1 MSGSLD
7 GLTVLDLSRVLAGPW
22 ATQVLA
28 DFGAKV
34 WKVERPNK
42 GDDTRHWGES
52 LKELRKN
59 QGDIKI
65 GIDSDFKEELGD
77 DISAYYLCA
86 NRGKQSITLDIT
98 TKSGQKIVKEL
109 ALKAD
114 IFVENFKVDN
124 LAKYGLDYACLAKIN
139 PRLVYCSIT
148 GFGQTGEYANQAGYD
163 AMIQASAGLMS
174 ITGEKNGDP
183 QKVGVAVSDL
193 MTGMYAVAGILA
205 AIHHRNKTG
214 KGQYIDL
221 ALFDT
226 QVGWLANQS
235 MSYLM
240 TGEVPIKQGTV
251 HPSIVP
257 YQTVKSSTEKFM
269 LAVGNDH
276 QFKKCME
283 VLGLEDLANDSKYQ
297 TNNARIIN
305 HDQLIAI
312 MEKIL
317 MKKTSEYW
325 VEKLSKEK
333 IPCGSINNIQQVFEH
348 PQIKA
353 RGTKI
358 AIKHPKLGTIQQVA
372 NPVKFSETPIQY
384 NKAAPIL
391 GEDSGIILKDE
402 LDYSDSEIEE
412 LRRLHII
419 GS

>member
-1 MSGSLD
+1 LSGPLK

-34 WKVERPNK
+34 WKVERPQK

-52 LKELRKN
+52 LLEIRQKQNVKSEPLK
-59 QGDIKI
+59 QGLYEQA
-65 GIDSDFKEELGD
+65 GA

-98 TKSGQKIVKEL
+98 TAAGQEIVKDL

-114 IFVENFKVDN
+114 IFVENFKVGN
-124 LAKYGLDYACLAKIN
+124 LAKYGLDYQSLAKLN
-139 PRLVYCSIT
+139 PKLVYCSIT
-148 GFGQTGEYANQAGYD
+148 GFGQTGEYASQAGYD

-174 ITGEKNGDP
+174 VTGEKEGEP

-193 MTGMYAVAGILA
+193 MTGMYAVSGILA
-205 AIHHRNKTG
+205 AIHYRDKTG
-214 KGQYIDL
+214 LGQYIDL

-235 MSYLM
+235 MSYLL

-257 YQTVKSSTEKFM
+257 YQTVQSSTGKFM

-283 VLGLEDLANDSKYQ
+283 VLGLTELSENLKYK
-297 TNNARIIN
+297 TNNARIKN
-305 HDQLIAI
+305 HDTLIGI
-312 MEKIL
+312 MENVLVK
-317 MKKTSEYW
+317 MPSDYW
-325 VEKLSKEK
+325 VEKLSNKK
-333 IPCGSINNIQQVFEH
+333 IPCGSINNIEQVFEH

-353 RGTKI
+353 RGTKVTI
-358 AIKHPKLGTIQQVA
+358 EHSQLGTIQQVA
-372 NPVKFSETPIQY
+372 NPLKFSETPIQY
-384 NKAAPIL
+384 KNPAPVL
-391 GEDSGIILKDE
+391 GENSVNILKDE
-402 LDYSDSEIEE
+402 LNYSDTEIEE
-412 LRRLHII
+412 LRRMNII
-419 GS
+419 

>member
-1 MSGSLD
+1 MSGPLE

-34 WKVERPNK
+34 WKVERPKK

-52 LKELRKN
+52 LKNIRQKRGCLESEY
-59 QGDIKI
+59 IE
-65 GIDSDFKEELGD
+65 SEYGD

-86 NRGKQSITLDIT
+86 NRGKQSLTVDIT
-98 TKSGQKIVKEL
+98 NESGQNIIKQL

-114 IFVENFKVDN
+114 IFVENFKVGN
-124 LAKYGLDYACLAKIN
+124 LAKYGLDYPSLSKLN
-139 PRLVYCSIT
+139 PKLVYCSIT

-174 ITGEKNGDP
+174 VTGEKDGEP

-193 MTGMYAVAGILA
+193 MTGMYAVSGILA
-205 AIHHRNKTG
+205 AIYHRDKTG

-235 MSYLM
+235 MDYLM
-240 TGEVPIKQGTV
+240 TGEIPIKQGTV

-257 YQTVKSSTEKFM
+257 YQTVESANGKFM
-269 LAVGNDH
+269 LAVGNDS

-283 VLGLEDLANDSKYQ
+283 VLGLNKLATDEKFR
-297 TNNARIIN
+297 TNNVRIKN
-305 HDQLIAI
+305 HDELI
-312 MEKIL
+312 EL
-317 MKKTSEYW
+317 MTQVLKSNSSEYW
-325 VEKLSKEK
+325 VKKLSKEK
-333 IPCGSINNIQQVFEH
+333 IPCGSINNIKQVFEH

-353 RGTKI
+353 RNTKI
-358 AIKHPKLGTIQQVA
+358 SIKHPNLGDIPQVA
-372 NPVKFSETPIQY
+372 NPIKFSDTPIQY
-384 NKAAPIL
+384 EKAAPIL
-391 GEDSGIILKDE
+391 GEDSESILKNE
-402 LDYSDSEIEE
+402 LDYTHLEIEE
-412 LRRLHII
+412 LKRLGII
-419 GS
+419 

>member
-1 MSGSLD
+1 MSGPLK

-34 WKVERPNK
+34 WKVERPQK

-52 LKELRKN
+52 LLEIRQKQNVKSEPLK
-59 QGDIKI
+59 QGLYEQA
-65 GIDSDFKEELGD
+65 GA

-98 TKSGQKIVKEL
+98 TAAGQEIVKDL

-114 IFVENFKVDN
+114 IFVENFKVGN
-124 LAKYGLDYACLAKIN
+124 LAKYGLDYQSLAKLN
-139 PRLVYCSIT
+139 PKLVYCSIT
-148 GFGQTGEYANQAGYD
+148 GFGQTGEYASQAGYD

-174 ITGEKNGDP
+174 VTGEKEGEP

-193 MTGMYAVAGILA
+193 MTGMYAVSGILA
-205 AIHHRNKTG
+205 AIHYRDKTG
-214 KGQYIDL
+214 LGQYIDL

-235 MSYLM
+235 MSYLL

-257 YQTVKSSTEKFM
+257 YQTVQSSTGKFM

-283 VLGLEDLANDSKYQ
+283 VLGLTELSENLKYK
-297 TNNARIIN
+297 TNNARIKN
-305 HDQLIAI
+305 HDTLIGI
-312 MEKIL
+312 MENVLVK
-317 MKKTSEYW
+317 MPSDYW
-325 VEKLSKEK
+325 VEKLSNKK
-333 IPCGSINNIQQVFEH
+333 IPCGSINNIEQVFEH

-353 RGTKI
+353 RGTKVTI
-358 AIKHPKLGTIQQVA
+358 EHSQLGTIQQVA
-372 NPVKFSETPIQY
+372 NPLKFSETPIQY
-384 NKAAPIL
+384 KNPAPVL
-391 GEDSGIILKDE
+391 GENSVNILKDE
-402 LDYSDSEIEE
+402 LNYSDTEIEE
-412 LRRLHII
+412 LRRMNII
-419 GS
+419 

>member
-1 MSGSLD
+1 MSGSLE

-22 ATQVLA
+22 ATQILA

-42 GDDTRHWGES
+42 GDDTRFWGES
-52 LKELRKN
+52 LKELRQK
-59 QGDIKI
+59 QGDFESET
-65 GIDSDFKEELGD
+65 GE

-98 TKSGQKIVKEL
+98 TESGQKIIKSL

-114 IFVENFKVDN
+114 IFVENFKVGN
-124 LAKYGLDYACLAKIN
+124 LAKYGLDYASLAKLN

-148 GFGQTGEYANQAGYD
+148 GFGQTGKYAKQAGYD

-174 ITGEKNGDP
+174 ITGEKGGEP

-193 MTGMYAVAGILA
+193 MTGMYAVSGILA
-205 AIHHRNKTG
+205 AIHHRDKTG

-240 TGEVPIKQGTV
+240 TGEVPVKQGTV

-276 QFKKCME
+276 QFERCMK
-283 VLGLEDLANDSKYQ
+283 VLGLPELVKDAKFK
-297 TNNARIIN
+297 TNNARIQN
-305 HDQLIAI
+305 HDELIVK
-312 MEKIL
+312 MENIL
-317 MKKTSEYW
+317 KQNTAEFW
-325 VEKLSKEK
+325 VEKLSSKN
-333 IPCGSINNIQQVFEH
+333 IPCGPINNIQQVFDH

-353 RGTKI
+353 RKTKI
-358 AIKHPKLGTIQQVA
+358 TIEHPKLGMITQVA
-372 NPVKFSETPIQY
+372 NPIKFSETPIQY
-384 NKAAPIL
+384 IKAAPLL
-391 GEDSGIILKDE
+391 GEDSTNILKNE
-402 LDYSDSEIEE
+402 LDYSDSEINE
-412 LRRLHII
+412 LKRMGII
-419 GS
+419 

>member
-1 MSGSLD
+1 MSGPLK

-34 WKVERPNK
+34 WKVERPQK

-52 LKELRKN
+52 LQEIRQKQNVKSEPLK
-59 QGDIKI
+59 QDLDEQAGA
-65 GIDSDFKEELGD
+65 

-98 TKSGQKIVKEL
+98 TEAGQEIVKDL

-114 IFVENFKVDN
+114 IFVENFKVGN
-124 LAKYGLDYACLAKIN
+124 LAKYGLDYQSLAKLN
-139 PRLVYCSIT
+139 PKLVYCSIT
-148 GFGQTGEYANQAGYD
+148 GFGQTGEYASQAGYD

-174 ITGEKNGDP
+174 VTGEKEGEP

-193 MTGMYAVAGILA
+193 MTGMYAVSGILA
-205 AIHHRNKTG
+205 AIHYRDKTG
-214 KGQYIDL
+214 LGQYIDL

-235 MSYLM
+235 MSYLL

-257 YQTVKSSTEKFM
+257 YQTVQSSTGKFM

-283 VLGLEDLANDSKYQ
+283 VLGLTELSENLKYK
-297 TNNARIIN
+297 TNNARIKN
-305 HDQLIAI
+305 HDTLIGI
-312 MEKIL
+312 MEHVLVK
-317 MKKTSEYW
+317 MPSDYW

-333 IPCGSINNIQQVFEH
+333 IPCGSINNIEQVFEH

-353 RGTKI
+353 RGTKVTI
-358 AIKHPKLGTIQQVA
+358 EHSQLGTIQQVA
-372 NPVKFSETPIQY
+372 NPLKFSETPIQY
-384 NKAAPIL
+384 KNPAPVL
-391 GEDSGIILKDE
+391 GENSVNILKDE
-402 LDYSDSEIEE
+402 LNYSDTEIEE
-412 LRRLHII
+412 LRRMNII
-419 GS
+419 

>member
-1 MSGSLD
+1 MSGPLK

-22 ATQVLA
+22 ATQVFA

-42 GDDTRHWGES
+42 GDDTRHWGDS
-52 LKELRKN
+52 LKEIRGQ
-59 QGDIKI
+59 QGDLE
-65 GIDSDFKEELGD
+65 SDEFNHDDFNPELGD

-98 TKSGQKIVKEL
+98 TDSGQKIVKEL
-109 ALKAD
+109 AIKAD
-114 IFVENFKVDN
+114 IFVENFKVGN
-124 LAKYGLDYACLAKIN
+124 LAKYGLDYDSLAKIN

-174 ITGEKNGDP
+174 ITGEIDGEP
-183 QKVGVAVSDL
+183 QKVGVAVADL
-193 MTGMYAVAGILA
+193 MTGMYAVSGILA
-205 AIHHRNKTG
+205 AIYHRDKIG

-257 YQTVKSSTEKFM
+257 YQTVKSSTGKFM
-269 LAVGNDH
+269 LAVGNDS
-276 QFKKCME
+276 QFKKCMD
-283 VLGLEDLANDSKYQ
+283 VLGLTHLANDAKYK
-297 TNNARIIN
+297 TNNARIKN
-305 HDQLIAI
+305 HDELISI
-312 MEKIL
+312 MEHIL
-317 MKKTSEYW
+317 KDEPSEFW
-325 VEKLSKEK
+325 VAKLSKEK
-333 IPCGSINNIQQVFEH
+333 IPCGSINNIKQVFEH
-348 PQIKA
+348 PQIKV

-358 AIKHPKLGTIQQVA
+358 TIEHPKLGAIEQVA
-372 NPVKFSETPIQY
+372 NPIKFSETPIKY
-384 NKAAPIL
+384 NKAAPTL
-391 GEDSGIILKDE
+391 GEDSESILKDE
-402 LDYSDSEIEE
+402 LDYSESEIEE
-412 LRRLHII
+412 LKRLNII
-419 GS
+419 